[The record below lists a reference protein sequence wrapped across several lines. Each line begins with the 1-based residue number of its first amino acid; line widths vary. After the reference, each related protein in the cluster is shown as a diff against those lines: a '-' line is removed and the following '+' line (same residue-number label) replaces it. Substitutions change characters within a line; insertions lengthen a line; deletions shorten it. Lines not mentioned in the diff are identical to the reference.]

1 MQVIKKYKWT
11 WILLG
16 IALIMAVYLMW
27 NTAFASQEKLPEIR
41 EIQSFSMENVDGRN
55 VSLADTQG
63 KVRLFYFYFTS
74 CPDVCPITTFTLSQV
89 QDLLKEDG
97 TFGDKASFVSISFD
111 PKVDTREKIK
121 TFADRF
127 HADYSGWYF
136 LRGDMDKTKQF
147 AKESFQILIEGENK
161 DDFAHMNMIGLVDE
175 NNQLRKVYNAFNT
188 EDVQPETIAEDIRRL
203 IKE

>member
-1 MQVIKKYKWT
+1 
-11 WILLG
+11 
-16 IALIMAVYLMW
+16 MAVYLMW
-27 NTAFASQEKLPEIR
+27 GTVFASKEKLPEIR
-41 EIQSFSMENVDGRN
+41 EIQSFSMENVDGST
-55 VSLADTQG
+55 VSLEDTQG

-89 QDLLKEDG
+89 QDLLKEDD
-97 TFGDKASFVSISFD
+97 TFGKDVSFVSISFD

-147 AKESFQILIEGENK
+147 ARESFQILIDGESK

-175 NNQLRKVYNAFNT
+175 NNKLRKVYNAFNT
-188 EDVQPETIAEDIRRL
+188 EDVVPAVIAEDIRNL

>member
-1 MQVIKKYKWT
+1 MLKKYKWT
-11 WILLG
+11 WMLLG
-16 IALIMAVYLMW
+16 LALIMAVYLMW
-27 NTAFASQEKLPEIR
+27 GTVFASKEKLPEIR
-41 EIQSFSMENVDGRN
+41 EIQSFSMENVDGST
-55 VSLADTQG
+55 VSLEDTQG

-89 QDLLKEDG
+89 QDLLKEDD
-97 TFGDKASFVSISFD
+97 TFGKDVSFVSISFD

-147 AKESFQILIEGENK
+147 ARESFQILIDGESK

-188 EDVQPETIAEDIRRL
+188 EAVVPAVIAEDIRNL

>member
-1 MQVIKKYKWT
+1 MDMDIAGHCTDYGGIFNVEHGVCQQGEITRDSRNSIVLNGKCGREYCIARGYT
-11 WILLG
+11 GQSAIILL
-16 IALIMAVYLMW
+16 
-27 NTAFASQEKLPEIR
+27 
-41 EIQSFSMENVDGRN
+41 
-55 VSLADTQG
+55 
-63 KVRLFYFYFTS
+63 LFYQA
-74 CPDVCPITTFTLSQV
+74 PDVCPITTFTLSQV

-136 LRGDMDKTKQF
+136 LRGDMDQTKKF

-175 NNQLRKVYNAFNT
+175 NNQSR
-188 EDVQPETIAEDIRRL
+188 QGI
-203 IKE
+203 

>member
-1 MQVIKKYKWT
+1 MLKKYKWT
-11 WILLG
+11 WMLLG
-16 IALIMAVYLMW
+16 LALIMAVYLMW
-27 NTAFASQEKLPEIR
+27 GTVFASKEKLPEIR
-41 EIQSFSMENVDGRN
+41 GIQSFSMENVDGST
-55 VSLADTQG
+55 VSLEDTQG

-89 QDLLKEDG
+89 QDLLKEDD
-97 TFGDKASFVSISFD
+97 TFGKDVSFVSISFD

-147 AKESFQILIEGENK
+147 ARESFQILIDGESK

-188 EDVQPETIAEDIRRL
+188 EDVVPAVIAEDIRNL